1 MYNVSIVLL
10 YKQVYNVITVKE
22 TDSRKAERKID
33 MIKWIKV
40 DQKTG
45 ERAKRGSNSF
55 MPHDYVAVE
64 EHFRIENHSFSRRKG
79 AWVLTTHKGSEI
91 EKFDTLKAAK
101 AYAETLV

>member
-1 MYNVSIVLL
+1 
-10 YKQVYNVITVKE
+10 
-22 TDSRKAERKID
+22 

-45 ERAKRGSNSF
+45 EVAKRGCNSF
-55 MPHDYVAVE
+55 VPHDYVATA
-64 EHFRIENHSFSRRKG
+64 EHLRIENHSFARRKG

-101 AYAETLV
+101 AYAETLA